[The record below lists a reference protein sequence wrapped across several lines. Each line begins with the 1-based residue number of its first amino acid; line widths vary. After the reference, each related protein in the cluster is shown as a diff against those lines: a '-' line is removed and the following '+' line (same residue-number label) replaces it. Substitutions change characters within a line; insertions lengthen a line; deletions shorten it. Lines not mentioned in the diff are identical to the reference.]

1 LNNESFINHALR
13 EIDNF
18 YLYSYEQGFFH
29 EFRLRMVADTL
40 QTYNL
45 IKFPQIAYDLNSM
58 ILATIEA
65 YHVTNSDQYAVQAGQ
80 LGSWFFGNNAANQV
94 MYSTSTGRCFDGID
108 SESSF
113 NSNSGAEST
122 IEALLSM
129 QAFETAPAALQIL
142 KANM

>member
-1 LNNESFINHALR
+1 
-13 EIDNF
+13 
-18 YLYSYEQGFFH
+18 
-29 EFRLRMVADTL
+29 
-40 QTYNL
+40 
-45 IKFPQIAYDLNSM
+45 M

-65 YHVTNSDQYAVQAGQ
+65 YHVTKSDKYGVQAGN
-80 LGSWFFGNNAANQV
+80 LGSWYFGGNTANQT

-129 QAFETAPAALQIL
+129 QAIETSSTALQIL
-142 KANM
+142 KTNM